1 MIPMPKPPVP
11 SARAESAFSD
21 LWERSLDLRP
31 IVTGADGARYEIVFP
46 GIRNDGPGPDF
57 KGAVFTRGERTIA
70 GDVELHL
77 DPSGWRAHR
86 HHLDPA
92 YRGVAL
98 QVVLRLAKTSRAD
111 ADVSA
116 PPTALAAFPP
126 DAAANDAPARRAP
139 PPSEDEIERLGT
151 RRFLYKSAGFRAEM
165 DAGGDPDQVIY
176 QAILESLGY
185 ARNREPFLAL
195 AKSLPFAEL
204 SPLRREPP
212 SSARFAVFA
221 ALAVAGGLDG
231 ERMDAPLRTQA
242 RRVARALGIR
252 RRVRPDAWS
261 RFRIRPNAS
270 PLRRAEGAAALI
282 VRLLP
287 RGPIRAL
294 LDILESGGIRGLLEA
309 LSCPPGIGRGTA
321 LTMVANAV
329 LPSLRAWADTAGS
342 DAARDLTIAAFAA
355 APAPP
360 SDSVTRSIAKSLGL
374 PPKSKR
380 APRHFGLHELART
393 SSWHGD

>member
-1 MIPMPKPPVP
+1 MPKPPAP

-57 KGAVFTRGERTIA
+57 KGAVFTRGDRTIA

-77 DPSGWRAHR
+77 DPSGWRAHG

-98 QVVLRLAKTSRAD
+98 QVVLRLAKTSRA
-111 ADVSA
+111 AASA

-126 DAAANDAPARRAP
+126 DAAANDAPARRKP

-261 RFRIRPNAS
+261 RFRIRPNAL

-282 VRLLP
+282 VQLLP
-287 RGPIRAL
+287 QGPIRAL
-294 LDILESGGIRGLLEA
+294 TAALESGGIRGLLDA
-309 LSCPPGIGRGTA
+309 LCCPPGIGRGMA

-329 LPSLRAWADTAGS
+329 LPPLRAWSDIAGS
-342 DAARDLTIAAFAA
+342 AAARDLTLSAFAA

>member
-1 MIPMPKPPVP
+1 MPKPPPAP

-57 KGAVFTRGERTIA
+57 KGAVFESGDRVIA

-98 QVVLRLAKTSRAD
+98 QVVLRLASPSSAAD
-111 ADVSA
+111 SSA
-116 PPTALAAFPP
+116 PPTALAAFPTN
-126 DAAANDAPARRAP
+126 AANANPPTRRRE
-139 PPSEDEIERLGT
+139 PPSEDEIERLGIT
-151 RRFLYKSAGFRAEM
+151 RFLYKSAGFRAEM
-165 DAGGDPDQVIY
+165 DACGDPDQIIY

-195 AKSLPFAEL
+195 AKSLPLSEL
-204 SPLRREPP
+204 SPLRSEPP
-212 SSARFAVFA
+212 SSARFAIFA

-242 RRVARALGIR
+242 RRVARSLGVK

-270 PLRRAEGAAALI
+270 PLHRAEGAASLI

-294 LDILESGGIRGLLEA
+294 LTALESGGIRGLLDA
-309 LSCPPGIGRGTA
+309 VSHPPNIGKGMA
-321 LTMVANAV
+321 LTMIANAI
-329 LPSLRAWADTAGS
+329 LPPLRAWAEIANS
-342 DAARDLTIAAFAA
+342 DAAARLTLRAFAT

-360 SDSVTRSIAKSLGL
+360 SDSVTRSITKSLGL
-374 PPKSKR
+374 PPLAKPNR
-380 APRHFGLHELART
+380 APRHFGLQELART
-393 SSWHGD
+393 SSWHGG

>member
-1 MIPMPKPPVP
+1 MPNPPAP
-11 SARAESAFSD
+11 SACRESAFSD

-31 IVTGADGARYEIVFP
+31 IVAGADGARYEIVFP

-57 KGAVFTRGERTIA
+57 KGAVFKRGDRVIA

-98 QVVLRLAKTSRAD
+98 QVVLKRASSSAA
-111 ADVSA
+111 ADPSA
-116 PPTALAAFPP
+116 PPTALAAFPT
-126 DAAANDAPARRAP
+126 DADVAADANPSRRAP
-139 PPSEDEIERLGT
+139 PPSEDELERLGT

-165 DAGGDPDQVIY
+165 DDCGDPDQIIY
-176 QAILESLGY
+176 QAMLESLGY

-195 AKSLPFAEL
+195 AKSLPLAEL

-231 ERMDAPLRTQA
+231 ERMDAPLRSQA
-242 RRVARALGIR
+242 RRVARALGVK

-282 VRLLP
+282 VQFLP
-287 RGPIRAL
+287 QGPIRAL
-294 LDILESGGIRGLLEA
+294 LTALESGGIRGLLNA
-309 LSCPPGIGRGTA
+309 ASHPPNIGKGMA
-321 LTMVANAV
+321 LTMIANAI
-329 LPSLRAWADTAGS
+329 LPPLRAWAEIANS
-342 DAARDLTIAAFAA
+342 DAAADLTLRAFAA

-360 SDSVTRSIAKSLGL
+360 SDSVTRSITKSLGL
-374 PPKSKR
+374 PPKSNR
-380 APRHFGLHELART
+380 APRHFGLQELART
-393 SSWHGD
+393 SSWHGG

>member
-1 MIPMPKPPVP
+1 MPKPPP
-11 SARAESAFSD
+11 DTRARPESAFSD

-57 KGAVFTRGERTIA
+57 KGAVFRRGDRTIA

-98 QVVLRLAKTSRAD
+98 QVVLRLAKTARAAAD
-111 ADVSA
+111 ASA
-116 PPTALAAFPP
+116 PPTALAAFPTDA
-126 DAAANDAPARRAP
+126 DAADNDAPARRE
-139 PPSEDEIERLGT
+139 PPSEDQIERLGT

-204 SPLRREPP
+204 STLRREPP
-212 SSARFAVFA
+212 SSARFAIFA

-242 RRVARALGIR
+242 RRVARTLGIR

-261 RFRIRPNAS
+261 RFRIRPNAA
-270 PLRRAEGAAALI
+270 PLSRAEGAAALI

-287 RGPIRAL
+287 QGPIRAL
-294 LDILESGGIRGLLEA
+294 IAALETGGIHGLLTA
-309 LSCPPGIGRGTA
+309 LSHPPNIGRGMA
-321 LTMVANAV
+321 LTMIANAV
-329 LPSLRAWADTAGS
+329 LPPLRAWADAAGS
-342 DAARDLTIAAFAA
+342 DAARDLTIRAFAA

-374 PPKSKR
+374 PPKCQR

>member
-1 MIPMPKPPVP
+1 MPKPPP
-11 SARAESAFSD
+11 APRARPESAFSD

-57 KGAVFTRGERTIA
+57 KGAVFRRGDRTIA

-98 QVVLRLAKTSRAD
+98 QVVLRLAKTTRA
-111 ADVSA
+111 AAAESA
-116 PPTALAAFPP
+116 PPTALAAFPTDA
-126 DAAANDAPARRAP
+126 DAANGDAPPRRE
-139 PPSEDEIERLGT
+139 PPSEDQLERLGT

-176 QAILESLGY
+176 QAMLESLGY

-212 SSARFAVFA
+212 SSARFAIFA

-261 RFRIRPNAS
+261 RFRIRPNAA
-270 PLRRAEGAAALI
+270 PLSRAEGAAALI

-287 RGPIRAL
+287 QGPIRAL
-294 LDILESGGIRGLLEA
+294 LAALESGGIRGLLDA
-309 LSCPPGIGRGTA
+309 LSHPPSIGRGMA
-321 LTMVANAV
+321 LTMIANAV
-329 LPSLRAWADTAGS
+329 LPPLRAWADAAGS
-342 DAARDLTIAAFAA
+342 DAARDLTISAFAA

-360 SDSVTRSIAKSLGL
+360 SDSITRSIAKSLGL